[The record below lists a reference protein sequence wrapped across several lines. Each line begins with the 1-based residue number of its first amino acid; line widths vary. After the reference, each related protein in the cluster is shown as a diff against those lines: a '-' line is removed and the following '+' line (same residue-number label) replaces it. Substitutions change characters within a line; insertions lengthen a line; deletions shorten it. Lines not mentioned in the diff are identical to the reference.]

1 MGKFITKTLITSIA
15 ALIAAYMLAG
25 VSIDNS
31 LTAILVAAVLGL
43 LNNFV
48 KPVLIILTIPITLV
62 TFGLFLLFINILM
75 IKWVAALVPGF
86 EVSSW
91 WSALWFGIIVSIFT
105 SILEAIFG
113 TNTKEEQQ

>member
-1 MGKFITKTLITSIA
+1 MGKFITKTLVTSIA

-31 LTAILVAAVLGL
+31 VTALLVAAVLGL

-48 KPVLIILTIPITLV
+48 KPVLIVLTIPITVFTL
-62 TFGLFLLFINILM
+62 GLFLLFINILI

-86 EVSSW
+86 QVSSW
-91 WSALWFGIIVSIFT
+91 WSALWFSIIVSIFT
-105 SILEAIFG
+105 SILEALIG
-113 TNTKEEQQ
+113 THTKSEE

>member
-1 MGKFITKTLITSIA
+1 MGKFITKTLITSVA

-31 LTAILVAAVLGL
+31 VTALLVAAVLGL

-48 KPVLIILTIPITLV
+48 KPVLIVLTIPITIV
-62 TFGLFLLFINILM
+62 TLGLFLLFINILM
-75 IKWVAALVPGF
+75 IKWVASLVPGF

-91 WSALWFGIIVSIFT
+91 WSALWFSIIVSIFT
-105 SILEAIFG
+105 SILEALIG
-113 TNTKEEQQ
+113 SNTTQED